1 MTEIPRGNLD
11 KISVRWHTESAA
23 FKKSALL
30 HISNILHTILGGNIS
45 ETGPTL
51 LDLIFALVAAFFFS
65 SEVFR
70 SSTQENPEE
79 Q

>member
-51 LDLIFALVAAFFFS
+51 LGLIFALVAAFFSFL
-65 SEVFR
+65 
-70 SSTQENPEE
+70 
-79 Q
+79 